1 MEPKAMTVK
10 DVLKDVLNLLNGIK
24 SPISELETIGM
35 PVGRAINGIKMCV
48 DAMERDEQERARQE
62 AELRAEQ
69 ERLRAYQ
76 ADSLA
81 AVQTLS
87 EIDFL
92 KLTELNVRIVSELP
106 ARYNVVLGAFSSADN
121 AQNLVS
127 AVKAAGYN
135 ASPYQYRN
143 GKTGVVACSSDSFV
157 ELGKSFAKL
166 REEKF
171 CPADAWVLVNE

>member
-1 MEPKAMTVK
+1 MRVLRFLAFLSALCVAVSCDFMRTVAGRPTSAQLQRMLTEK
-10 DVLKDVLNLLNGIK
+10 QE
-24 SPISELETIGM
+24 SE
-35 PVGRAINGIKMCV
+35 
-48 DAMERDEQERARQE
+48 ERARQE
-62 AELRAEQ
+62 EELRAQQ
-69 ERLRAYQ
+69 ERQRVYL

-81 AVQTLS
+81 AVQALS

-92 KLTELNVRIVSELP
+92 KLTDLNVRIVSELP
-106 ARYNVVLGAFSSADN
+106 AKYNVVLGAFSSADN

-127 AVKAAGYN
+127 AVKAAGYA